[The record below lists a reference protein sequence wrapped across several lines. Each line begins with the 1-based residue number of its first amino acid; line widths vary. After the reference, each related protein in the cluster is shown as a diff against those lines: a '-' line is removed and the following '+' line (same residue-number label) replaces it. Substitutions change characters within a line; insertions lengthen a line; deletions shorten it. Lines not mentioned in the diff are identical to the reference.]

1 MLLGLLEEEFRLAD
15 HLLALLQSLLDL
27 IGLLEHADV
36 VAICK
41 LVLLLA
47 EELGAH
53 VRLLIQLF
61 GFELNVDEVCI
72 LEEARELVKFLLL

>member
-15 HLLALLQSLLDL
+15 HLLALLQSLLYL
-27 IGLLEHADV
+27 VGLLEHADV